1 MLVADYSQA
10 ESISLRRQGVV
21 EFFVSHLLPV
31 QADMLSACLEY
42 EDMLSDK
49 LRGAHPDPF
58 FDKRSDFVDYPSKA
72 RLPVA
77 FPKGMGPCSFVLL
90 SENEGGEPTPTL
102 PKGGGH
108 VLLSFCLMSFCPS
121 VSCFSVLLS
130 HVFLSF
136 CLKKSFCLILKNIK
150 ISLLVFSV
158 TLRSITFATDKEHQL
173 RLKK

>member
-1 MLVADYSQA
+1 MDNAPEGGKRITAHHCRVAKGVREIIILLPFLGECWLRTIPKPSLFLYVGKELWSFLSATYSQF
-10 ESISLRRQGVV
+10 RRICYPPAW
-21 EFFVSHLLPV
+21 SMRIYYPIN
-31 QADMLSACLEY
+31 Y
-42 EDMLSDK
+42 E
-49 LRGAHPDPF
+49 
-58 FDKRSDFVDYPSKA
+58 
-72 RLPVA
+72 
-77 FPKGMGPCSFVLL
+77 
-90 SENEGGEPTPTL
+90 EPTPTL
-102 PKGGGH
+102 PKGGSR

-121 VSCFSVLLS
+121 VSCLSVLLS

>member
-77 FPKGMGPCSFVLL
+77 FPKGR
-90 SENEGGEPTPTL
+90 EPDTHP
-102 PKGGGH
+102 
-108 VLLSFCLMSFCPS
+108 
-121 VSCFSVLLS
+121 
-130 HVFLSF
+130 
-136 CLKKSFCLILKNIK
+136 
-150 ISLLVFSV
+150 
-158 TLRSITFATDKEHQL
+158 
-173 RLKK
+173 

>member
-1 MLVADYSQA
+1 M
-10 ESISLRRQGVV
+10 

-58 FDKRSDFVDYPSKA
+58 PSKA

-77 FPKGMGPCSFVLL
+77 FPKGRGPCSF
-90 SENEGGEPTPTL
+90 
-102 PKGGGH
+102 
-108 VLLSFCLMSFCPS
+108 
-121 VSCFSVLLS
+121 VLLS